1 MTRPS
6 GGQTTGGQGGNIPA
20 VIGSE
25 IIQGLEQPFTSGA
38 AVPPAATTTV
48 QLDIQAELS
57 RILATITDVND
68 IRAQI
73 IRLGLNPALRFAIE
87 TEVVP
92 VLNILTA
99 LATAAD
105 FYSVTAFNIHNI
117 NFAKSHEVKKILE
130 LIYNI
135 VDLSEDVFEVLNKLT
150 LATLPKAPP

>member
-1 MTRPS
+1 MTRPG
-6 GGQTTGGQGGNIPA
+6 GGQTTGGQGVNIPA
-20 VIGSE
+20 VVGVE
-25 IIQGLEQPFTSGA
+25 VVQGLEQPLTAGA
-38 AVPPAATTTV
+38 AVPPVAPTAAQV
-48 QLDIQAELS
+48 DIQVELS
-57 RILATITDVND
+57 RILATITAVND

-99 LATAAD
+99 LSTAAD

-135 VDLSEDVFEVLNKLT
+135 VDLSEDVFEVLNKLV
-150 LATLPKAPP
+150 LATLPKAP